1 LYAIEKKRKQTLKN
15 QKAEIMEERRK
26 EGKREEK
33 KGSPSPDRQ

>member
-26 EGKREEK
+26 EGIGEEK